1 MAEDFLPNIFLNE
14 CSNWDPALDPALVS
28 SSDSF
33 CMASTPAV
41 ALPSSP
47 PLPYIQTSP
56 YPSSHIP
63 SYEGQMFP
71 SSQLVQLQ
79 VNPAKKIKMSN
90 INDCQCYKSSED
102 WFRQFINRWLSENR
116 DSQVGDLV
124 DFINKHQVHIED
136 VFTALQAVDDT
147 TLDKNKPASIELRQI
162 NQIDFYTAAVEV
174 AVSIIPHK
182 KVFFFRS
189 CLIMFL

>member
-1 MAEDFLPNIFLNE
+1 M
-14 CSNWDPALDPALVS
+14 
-28 SSDSF
+28 
-33 CMASTPAV
+33 
-41 ALPSSP
+41 
-47 PLPYIQTSP
+47 
-56 YPSSHIP
+56 
-63 SYEGQMFP
+63 
-71 SSQLVQLQ
+71 
-79 VNPAKKIKMSN
+79 
-90 INDCQCYKSSED
+90 
-102 WFRQFINRWLSENR
+102 
-116 DSQVGDLV
+116 